1 MINNIIK
8 AYKSLIFGEDRGF
21 DVQKKVFLLITHIT
35 IVIGFVGI
43 AVDIILDLGL
53 FLILVTFLTVLVV
66 TYFHVIVR
74 RSSLKTSHSVALF
87 FITLFVFPLLWF
99 YNGGYDGNNIIL
111 IFVYFIVMVTIL
123 PARLRLTAFFIYAL
137 MILGL
142 TITHYYFPH
151 LVTHYKDSYHRF
163 IDLILGYVM
172 YLVLA
177 FSIQNLILR
186 NYEIDRGRVNSQNDQ
201 LNNLVDQ
208 LNHAKAQ
215 LEHSLKS
222 IKELNS
228 AKDRFVSVLSHD
240 LRSPFQGILGI
251 TKTLE
256 SDYSSFNDHEKK
268 YFIGQVN
275 KSLDKLYGF
284 LEELL
289 LWGRIQSNS
298 IELKKEPQN
307 IKSILAQILLLFS
320 DITAKKKI
328 NVQIFCDDSLQF
340 NLDKE
345 MISVVIR
352 NLLSNSIKFSPFG
365 SQIDLSAEMDNEQLH
380 IKVKDNG
387 VGISDEYK
395 SKLFKLD
402 EIISTAGTDGE
413 QGTGMGLILC
423 NDIIKKHNGII
434 GVESKEGKGTIFTVL
449 LPAQ

>member
-1 MINNIIK
+1 MIKNIIT
-8 AYKSLIFGEDRGF
+8 AYKKLIFGEERSF

-35 IVIGFVGI
+35 ILIGFVGV
-43 AVDIILDLGL
+43 AVDIILDLGF
-53 FLILVTFLTVLVV
+53 FLTLVTFLTVLVV

-74 RSSLKTSHSVALF
+74 RSSLKAGHSVALF
-87 FITLFVFPLLWF
+87 LITLFVFPLLWF

-123 PARLRLTAFFIYAL
+123 PPRLRVIAFFIYTF
-137 MILGL
+137 MIVGL
-142 TITHYYFPH
+142 TITHYYYPN
-151 LVTHYKDSYHRF
+151 LVTHYEDSYHRF

-201 LNNLVDQ
+201 LNNLVEQ
-208 LNHAKAQ
+208 LNIAKNQ
-215 LEHSLKS
+215 LEQSLNS

-387 VGISDEYK
+387 VGLSDEYK

-423 NDIIKKHNGII
+423 NDIIKKHNGSI

>member
-1 MINNIIK
+1 MIKNIIT
-8 AYKSLIFGEDRGF
+8 AYKKLIFGEERSF

-35 IVIGFVGI
+35 ILIGFVGV
-43 AVDIILDLGL
+43 AVDIILDLGF
-53 FLILVTFLTVLVV
+53 FLTLVTFLTVLVV

-74 RSSLKTSHSVALF
+74 RSSLKTGHSVALF
-87 FITLFVFPLLWF
+87 LITLFVFPLLWF

-123 PARLRLTAFFIYAL
+123 PPRLRVIAFFIYTF
-137 MILGL
+137 MIVGL
-142 TITHYYFPH
+142 TITHYYYPN
-151 LVTHYKDSYHRF
+151 LVTHYEDSYHRF

-201 LNNLVDQ
+201 LNNLVEQ
-208 LNHAKAQ
+208 LNIAKGQ
-215 LEHSLKS
+215 LEQSLNN

-365 SQIDLSAEMDNEQLH
+365 SQIDLSAEMDNEQLL

-402 EIISTAGTDGE
+402 EIISTTGTDGE

-423 NDIIKKHNGII
+423 NDIIKKHNGSI

>member
-1 MINNIIK
+1 MIKNIIT
-8 AYKSLIFGEDRGF
+8 AYKKLIFGEERSF

-35 IVIGFVGI
+35 ILIGFVGV
-43 AVDIILDLGL
+43 AVDIILDLGF
-53 FLILVTFLTVLVV
+53 FLTLVTFLTVLVV

-74 RSSLKTSHSVALF
+74 RSSLKTGHSVALF
-87 FITLFVFPLLWF
+87 LITLFVFPLLWF

-123 PARLRLTAFFIYAL
+123 PPRLRVIAFFIYTF
-137 MILGL
+137 MIVGL
-142 TITHYYFPH
+142 TITHYYYPN
-151 LVTHYKDSYHRF
+151 LVTHYEDSYHRF

-201 LNNLVDQ
+201 LNNLVEQ
-208 LNHAKAQ
+208 LNIAKGQ
-215 LEHSLKS
+215 LEQSLNN

-240 LRSPFQGILGI
+240 LRCPFQGILGI

-387 VGISDEYK
+387 VGLSDEYK

>member
-1 MINNIIK
+1 MIKNIIT
-8 AYKSLIFGEDRGF
+8 AYKKLIFGEERSF

-35 IVIGFVGI
+35 ILIGFVGV
-43 AVDIILDLGL
+43 AVDIILDLGF
-53 FLILVTFLTVLVV
+53 FLTLVTFLTVLVV

-74 RSSLKTSHSVALF
+74 RSSLKTGHSLALF
-87 FITLFVFPLLWF
+87 LITLFVFPLLWF

-123 PARLRLTAFFIYAL
+123 PPRLRVIAFFIYTF
-137 MILGL
+137 MIVGL
-142 TITHYYFPH
+142 TITHYYYPN
-151 LVTHYKDSYHRF
+151 LVTHYEDSYHRF

-201 LNNLVDQ
+201 LNNLVEQ
-208 LNHAKAQ
+208 LNIAKGQ
-215 LEHSLKS
+215 LEQSLNN

-240 LRSPFQGILGI
+240 LRCPFQGILGI

-387 VGISDEYK
+387 VGLSDEYK

-423 NDIIKKHNGII
+423 NDIIKKHNGSI

>member
-1 MINNIIK
+1 MQNIIK
-8 AYKSLIFGEDRGF
+8 AYKKLIFGEDKSF

-35 IVIGFVGI
+35 IIIGLVGV
-43 AVDIILDLGL
+43 AVDIILGLGF
-53 FLILVTFLTVLVV
+53 FLTLVTILTVLLVV
-66 TYFHVIVR
+66 YFHIIVR
-74 RSSLKTSHSVALF
+74 RSTLKVKYSVALF
-87 FITLFVFPLLWF
+87 IITLVVFPFLWI

-123 PARLRLTAFFIYAL
+123 PPKLRLTAFVTYTL
-137 MILGL
+137 MIVGL
-142 TITHYYFPH
+142 TITHYYYPN
-151 LVTHYKDSYHRF
+151 LVTHYEDSYHRF
-163 IDLILGYVM
+163 IDLMLGYVM
-172 YLVLA
+172 YLILA
-177 FSIQNLILR
+177 FSIQSLILR
-186 NYEIDRGRVNSQNDQ
+186 NYEIERGRANSQNDQ

-208 LNHAKAQ
+208 LNQAKAQ
-215 LEHSLKS
+215 LENSLKS

-275 KSLDKLYGF
+275 KSLDKLYVF

-289 LWGRIQSNS
+289 LWGRIQSS
-298 IELKKEPQN
+298 AIELKKEPHN
-307 IKSILAQILLLFS
+307 IKSLLSQTLLLFS
-320 DITAKKKI
+320 DITDKKKI
-328 NVQIFCDDSLQF
+328 IVQIYCDESLKF

-352 NLLSNSIKFSPFG
+352 NLLSNSIKFSPVG
-365 SQIDLSAEMDNEQLH
+365 SQIDLAAEIINEQLV

-387 VGISDEYK
+387 IGISDEYK

-402 EIISTAGTDGE
+402 EIVSTSGTDGE
-413 QGTGMGLILC
+413 QGTGMGLILS
-423 NDIIKKHNGII
+423 NDIIKKHNGSIT
-434 GVESKEGKGTIFTVL
+434 VESKEGKGTTFTVIL
-449 LPAQ
+449 SAQ

>member
-1 MINNIIK
+1 MINNILK

-53 FLILVTFLTVLVV
+53 FLILVTLLTVLVV

-123 PARLRLTAFFIYAL
+123 PARWRLTAFFIYAL

>member
-1 MINNIIK
+1 MIKNIIT
-8 AYKSLIFGEDRGF
+8 AYKKLIFGEERSF

-35 IVIGFVGI
+35 ILIGFVGV
-43 AVDIILDLGL
+43 AVDIILDLGF
-53 FLILVTFLTVLVV
+53 FLTLVTFLTVLVV

-74 RSSLKTSHSVALF
+74 RSSLKAGHSVALF
-87 FITLFVFPLLWF
+87 LITLFVFPLLWF

-123 PARLRLTAFFIYAL
+123 PPRLRVIAFFIYTF
-137 MILGL
+137 MIVGL
-142 TITHYYFPH
+142 TITHYYYPN
-151 LVTHYKDSYHRF
+151 LVTHYEDSYHRF

-201 LNNLVDQ
+201 LNNLVEQ
-208 LNHAKAQ
+208 LNIAKNQ
-215 LEHSLKS
+215 LEQSLNS

-387 VGISDEYK
+387 VGLSDEYK